1 MRALIIRV
9 WTTLNM
15 KMMRWIARDHPSVV
29 EIREKMSAPMPA
41 DYVDPLTGIN
51 TAVLLA
57 AFDAASGDPEH
68 QARLNACME
77 GVRGTKIIE
86 AGMSMMGAL
95 ISAGYPPDEAFVRVV
110 ANCVALGI
118 LTEKRL
124 RDAQSLMTS

>member
-15 KMMRWIARDHPSVV
+15 KMMRWIARDHPQVVQVRENMEAGPSV
-29 EIREKMSAPMPA
+29 
-41 DYVDPLTGIN
+41 DYVQPLTGIN
-51 TAVLLA
+51 AAVLLA
-57 AFDAASGDPEH
+57 AFDAATCDPEH
-68 QARLNACME
+68 QGRLNACME
-77 GVRGTKIIE
+77 GVRGTKIVE

-95 ISAGYPPDEAFVRVV
+95 IAAGYPPDEAFVRVV